1 MRGLEPPIQPLPAHA
16 LAKLQVIG
24 YQLRVK
30 FTRFG
35 GQSKK
40 GYHPKDFPNGQ
51 AKILL

>member
-1 MRGLEPPIQPLPAHA
+1 MIGLPRGLS
-16 LAKLQVIG
+16 V
-24 YQLRVK
+24 YVK